1 MGLLIL
7 GLVIF
12 VLLVVAH
19 EYGHFLVAKRNGVE
33 VEEFGVGFP
42 PKLFGKKMGK
52 GIFEGYYTLN
62 LLPLGGFV
70 RLKGEH
76 DADKEKGSFGSVGTK
91 AKLRIMLAGVAV
103 NLIVALVMFT
113 VVAWVGMPQLVENQF
128 TVKSDQTITRS
139 DVLASN
145 VEPGSPAEQ
154 AGIKN
159 GDIISSING
168 TEVKTQEQLRQA
180 TKSNQGQT
188 VPIVYIHKGDT
199 VNGKV
204 SLLSTQEVEAS
215 KKSGNP
221 KGYIG
226 IVPSEFKLASYTWS
240 APIVAA
246 GTSTQFTWLTL
257 KALGSSLAGLGK
269 AFVSAITGQGNQ
281 AKQEASKAGENVSG
295 PVGIFNI
302 LQQGSVLGYQFILFV
317 MAVISLTLAIMN
329 ALPIPALDGG
339 RAFVMVLFRAL
350 KKPLTPQLEERI
362 HGTGFAILILLFIVI
377 TVVDV
382 KRFY

>member
-1 MGLLIL
+1 
-7 GLVIF
+7 
-12 VLLVVAH
+12 
-19 EYGHFLVAKRNGVE
+19 
-33 VEEFGVGFP
+33 VGFP
-42 PKLFGKKMGK
+42 PKIFGKKMGK

-204 SLLSTQEVEAS
+204 TLLSTQEVEAS
-215 KKSGNP
+215 KQSGNP

-226 IVPSEFKLASYTWS
+226 VVPSEFKLASYTWS

-362 HGTGFAILILLFIVI
+362 HGTGFAVLILLFIVI

-382 KRFY
+382 RRFY

>member
-7 GLVIF
+7 GLIIF

-42 PKLFGKKMGK
+42 PKIFGKKMGK

-113 VVAWVGMPQLVENQF
+113 VVAWVGMPQLVDNQF

-145 VEPGSPAEQ
+145 VEPGSPADQ

-188 VPIVYIHKGDT
+188 VPVVYIHKGDT

-204 SLLSTQEVEAS
+204 TLLSTQEVEAS

-362 HGTGFAILILLFIVI
+362 HGTGFAVLILLFIVI